1 MTGTAF
7 TDLGQA
13 DGQRLERFDR
23 HFAQGTTMTDVP
35 DYRAFYD
42 AFDPSML
49 TDGFDGDFSTGIN
62 ACVECCDRHVG
73 EGRVALQWLDAS
85 GRHEEYTFEQLQE
98 RSAQVANLLV
108 EHGVLPGDRVSG
120 LLPRV
125 PELVALILGVLRAGA
140 VYQPLFTAFGPA
152 AIEQR
157 LGTSQSKVVVTD
169 VSNRSKLARLADSPI
184 VMVVNAEG
192 ADVDFVAA
200 LDRQSTSFEPVMRTG
215 DDAMLMMSTSGTTG
229 LPKGVRVPIRSLTA
243 ISGYMRYGLD
253 LRSDDVFWN
262 IADPGWAYGL
272 YYAVIGPLLIG
283 HQTTLFDGGF
293 TVESTVSTIRE
304 LGVTN
309 LAGAPTAYRMMIAA
323 GADAIASIVGQV
335 RVAASAGEPLN
346 PEIMRWFDE
355 HASCPVHDQYGQ
367 TECGMVLANHHGL
380 RHEVRAGAAGFAM
393 PGFRLDVVD
402 ETGRPVP
409 VRTEGMLAVHRAD
422 SPLFFFDGYVGAEA
436 QGWVGDYYL
445 TGDTVEQHDDGSI
458 SFVGRSDDVIS
469 SAGYRIGPFD
479 VESSLLE
486 HDAVAESA
494 VVGKPDEQ
502 RGEIVKAFV
511 VLHPGRVGD
520 EALTVEL
527 TSHVRD
533 RLGKHAFPR
542 EIAFVESLPKTP
554 SGKIQ
559 RFLLRE
565 E

>member
-1 MTGTAF
+1 MS
-7 TDLGQA
+7 
-13 DGQRLERFDR
+13 
-23 HFAQGTTMTDVP
+23 DVP
-35 DYRAFYD
+35 EYREFYES
-42 AFDPSML
+42 FEPSTL
-49 TDGFDGDFSTGIN
+49 TDPFQGDFAAEIN

-73 EGRVALQWLDAS
+73 EGRVALIWVNAA
-85 GRHEEYTFEQLQE
+85 GERVEYTFEQLQA

-108 EHGVLPGDRVSG
+108 ERGVQPGDRVSG

-140 VYQPLFTAFGPA
+140 VYQPLFTAFGSG

-157 LGTSQSKVVVTD
+157 LRTSQAKVVVTD
-169 VSNRSKLARLADSPI
+169 VANREKLDGLTDPP
-184 VMVVNAEG
+184 VVLVVG
-192 ADVDFVAA
+192 ADGSDDFVGA
-200 LDRQSTSFEPVMRTG
+200 LDRQPTMFEPVMRAG
-215 DDAMLMMSTSGTTG
+215 DDPLLMMSTSGTTG
-229 LPKGVRVPIRSLTA
+229 LPKGVRVPIRSLAA
-243 ISGYMRYGLD
+243 ISGYMQYGID
-253 LRSDDVFWN
+253 LRPDDVYWN

-272 YYAVIGPLLIG
+272 YYAVIGPLLLG
-283 HQTTLFDGGF
+283 HQTTLYDGAF
-293 TVESTVSTIRE
+293 TVESTISTIRE

-323 GADAIASIVGQV
+323 GTGVVAPIVGQL
-335 RVAASAGEPLN
+335 RCAASAGEPLN

-355 HASCPVHDQYGQ
+355 HLACPVYDQYGQ

-380 RHEVRAGAAGFAM
+380 RHEVRPGSAGFPM

-402 ETGRPVP
+402 EAGRALPVG
-409 VRTEGMLAVHRAD
+409 TEGMLAVHRAD
-422 SPLFFFDGYVGAEA
+422 SPLFFFNGYVGAEG
-436 QGWVGDYYL
+436 QGWVGEYYL

-479 VESSLLE
+479 VESCLLE

-520 EALTVEL
+520 DALAVEL
-527 TSHVRD
+527 TDHVRD

-542 EIAFVESLPKTP
+542 EIAFVEALPKTP

-559 RFLLRE
+559 RFLLRKE
-565 E
+565 